1 MFSQRDFRSFPF
13 FFLPQTVARVRKHT
27 ENSHA
32 PPPSGV
38 GAVCHP
44 ARSTSVYQTSCSHRA
59 ACGCCSSTIT
69 GGEMSLWRRS
79 FICPFS
85 TSLSNLSVL
94 KHVRNSKKMYL
105 LMRLCKERKLLSPPR
120 HRFHLG
126 VPPASCQLLF
136 SNDSALLPLCLLHS
150 LVMQQFDLVVGCL
163 I

>member
-13 FFLPQTVARVRKHT
+13 FFLPQTVARVRKRT
-27 ENSHA
+27 ENSH
-32 PPPSGV
+32 PMQFVTQP
-38 GAVCHP
+38 
-44 ARSTSVYQTSCSHRA
+44 RSTSVYQTSCSHRA

-136 SNDSALLPLCLLHS
+136 SNDSVLSSHFVCSIHWLCSNLTWWLG
-150 LVMQQFDLVVGCL
+150 V
-163 I
+163 